1 MRTVPD
7 TLRTAPLGVSS
18 LAAEEGVLYEPD
30 DRCPLL
36 VALGVGFQAVV
47 LALAP
52 TLLCATV
59 IAEKGYDG
67 DQYLTWAIFAALI
80 INGIV
85 TALQAARLGSFGT
98 RHMLITGTTPNFIAI
113 SITAITEGG
122 PELLASLLVASA
134 LFQFAMGLWLPL
146 LRRIITPVVSG
157 TVIMLIATVVFPVAI
172 ERMAD
177 LPEGAPSVAAPAS
190 ALVALIVAVAMGLR
204 ATGVFRLWSTLIGIL
219 AGSIVAV
226 ALGAY
231 DFQRVLD
238 APWVGIPAP
247 ELPGFHLNFGLGF
260 WSLLPMFFV
269 VSLAVAIKSTGS
281 SVIMQR
287 VSRRSPRV
295 TDFRLVQGAVN
306 ANGVGTLLSGVAGV
320 QPTIPYDAV
329 SMSLTNLTGV
339 ASRRAG
345 YFAAAI
351 LAAVAFLPKLTALL
365 LTIPSPVLGMYLL
378 VMMGML
384 FVEGM
389 RTVVQDG
396 LEFRKV
402 LIAGVALAVGV
413 GLQSQPIFSDL
424 LDGPWKTLLND
435 SLTVGTL
442 AAVLMTVFLE
452 LTGSRRRRLRTDLDD
467 AALPKVNQFLRDL
480 ASDLGWNE
488 ASSER
493 LNHAGEEALASL
505 LQHNESGEDD
515 NVRRLTVVAR
525 TGIRE
530 VELEFLAVLDDE
542 NLEDRISY
550 LSQQVEAPEAREI
563 PLRLLRHY
571 ATSVHHRKYHG
582 IDIVTVQ
589 VEGSR

>member
-1 MRTVPD
+1 M
-7 TLRTAPLGVSS
+7 AS
-18 LAAEEGVLYEPD
+18 EEVVLYEPD
-30 DRCPLL
+30 DRCPFL
-36 VALGVGFQAVV
+36 VAIGVGFQGVV
-47 LALAP
+47 LVLAP
-52 TLLCATV
+52 TVLCAAI
-59 IAEKGYDG
+59 IAEKGYNS
-67 DQYLTWAIFAALI
+67 DQYLNWAIFAALI

-85 TALQAARLGSFGT
+85 TAIQAVRLGRFGT
-98 RHMLITGTTPNFIAI
+98 RHMLITGATPNFIAI

-146 LRRIITPVVSG
+146 LRRIVTPVVSG
-157 TVIMLIATVVFPVAI
+157 TVIMLVATVVFPVAI
-172 ERMAD
+172 ERMAE
-177 LPEGAPSVAAPAS
+177 LPEGAPSIAAPAS
-190 ALVALIVAVAMGLR
+190 ALVTLIVAVAMGLR
-204 ATGVFRLWSTLIGIL
+204 ATGAFRLWSTLIGLL
-219 AGSIVAV
+219 AGTVVAV

-238 APWVGIPAP
+238 APWVGIPSP
-247 ELPGFHLNFGLGF
+247 ELPGFHVTFGAEF

-287 VSRRSPRV
+287 VSWKRPRV
-295 TDFRLVQGAVN
+295 TDYRLVQGAVN

-329 SMSLTNLTGV
+329 SMSLTKLTGV
-339 ASRRAG
+339 ACRRAG

-351 LAAVAFLPKLTALL
+351 LVALAFLPKLTALL

-378 VMMGML
+378 VIMGML

-389 RTVVQDG
+389 RTVAQDG

-402 LIAGVALAVGV
+402 MIAGVALAIGL
-413 GLQSQPIFSDL
+413 GLQSQSVFVDL
-424 LDGPWKTLLND
+424 LDGAWETLLND
-435 SLTVGTL
+435 SITVGAV
-442 AAVLMTVFLE
+442 AAVVMTVFLE
-452 LTGSRRRRLRTDLDD
+452 MTGSRRRRLQTDLDD
-467 AALPKVNQFLRDL
+467 SALPRIDEFLRDL

-493 LNHAGEEALASL
+493 LCHAGEEALESL
-505 LQHNESGEDD
+505 IQDEEYSEEENP
-515 NVRRLTVVAR
+515 RRLTIVAR
-525 TGIRE
+525 PGLRE
-530 VELEFLAVLDDE
+530 VEVEFLAVLQDE
-542 NLEDRISY
+542 NLEDQLSY
-550 LSQQVEAPEAREI
+550 LSEHAQTPDAREL

-582 IDIVTVQ
+582 IDIITIQ

>member
-1 MRTVPD
+1 M
-7 TLRTAPLGVSS
+7 
-18 LAAEEGVLYEPD
+18 AAEEAVLYEPD

-36 VALGVGFQAVV
+36 VALGVGFQGVV
-47 LALAP
+47 LVLAP
-52 TLLCATV
+52 TVLCATV

-67 DQYLTWAIFAALI
+67 DQYLIWAIFAALI
-80 INGIV
+80 INGVV
-85 TALQAARLGSFGT
+85 TALQAARLGRFGT
-98 RHMLITGTTPNFIAI
+98 RHMLITGATPNFIAI

-122 PELLASLLVASA
+122 PELLASLMVASA
-134 LFQFAMGLWLPL
+134 LFQFAMGLWFPL

-177 LPEGAPSVAAPAS
+177 IPEGAPSVAAPAS
-190 ALVALIVAVAMGLR
+190 ALVALIVAVGMGLR

-238 APWVGIPAP
+238 APWVGVPAP
-247 ELPGFHLNFGLGF
+247 ELPGFNLNFGLEF

-269 VSLAVAIKSTGS
+269 VSFAVAIKSTGS

-287 VSRRSPRV
+287 VSWRIPRV

-329 SMSLTNLTGV
+329 SMSLTKLTGV

-351 LAAVAFLPKLTALL
+351 LAALAFLPKLTALL

-378 VMMGML
+378 VIMGML

-389 RTVVQDG
+389 RMVVQDG

-413 GLQSQPIFSDL
+413 GLQSQAIFPDL
-424 LDGPWKTLLND
+424 LDGAWKTLLND
-435 SLTVGTL
+435 SITVGTL

-467 AALPKVNQFLRDL
+467 AALPKIDEFLRDL
-480 ASDLGWNE
+480 ASDIGWNE

-493 LNHAGEEALASL
+493 LSHVGEEALASL
-505 LQHNESGEDD
+505 LQDNQSGEDD

-582 IDIVTVQ
+582 IDIITVQ

>member
-1 MRTVPD
+1 M
-7 TLRTAPLGVSS
+7 AE
-18 LAAEEGVLYEPD
+18 EEGVLYEPD

-36 VALGVGFQAVV
+36 VALGVGFQGVV
-47 LALAP
+47 LVLAP
-52 TLLCATV
+52 TVLCATV

-80 INGIV
+80 INGVV
-85 TALQAARLGSFGT
+85 TALQAARLGRFGT
-98 RHMLITGTTPNFIAI
+98 RHMLITGATPNFIAI

-190 ALVALIVAVAMGLR
+190 ALVALVVAVAMGLR

-219 AGSIVAV
+219 AGSLVAV

-247 ELPGFHLNFGLGF
+247 ELPGFHLNFGLEF

-287 VSRRSPRV
+287 VSWRSPRV

-351 LAAVAFLPKLTALL
+351 LAALAFLPKLTALL

-378 VMMGML
+378 VIMGML

-413 GLQSQPIFSDL
+413 GLQSQAIFSDL
-424 LDGPWKTLLND
+424 LDSAWKTLLND
-435 SLTVGTL
+435 SITVGTL
-442 AAVLMTVFLE
+442 VAVLMTVFLE

-467 AALPKVNQFLRDL
+467 AALPKIDEFLRDL

-493 LNHAGEEALASL
+493 LSHAGEEALASL
-505 LQHNESGEDD
+505 LQANESGEDD

-550 LSQQVEAPEAREI
+550 LSQQVEAPEASEI

-582 IDIVTVQ
+582 IDIITVQ

>member
-1 MRTVPD
+1 M
-7 TLRTAPLGVSS
+7 AS
-18 LAAEEGVLYEPD
+18 EEVVLYEPD
-30 DRCPLL
+30 DRCPFL
-36 VALGVGFQAVV
+36 VAIGVGFQGVV
-47 LALAP
+47 LVLAP
-52 TLLCATV
+52 TVLCAAI
-59 IAEKGYDG
+59 IAEKGYNS
-67 DQYLTWAIFAALI
+67 DQYLNWAIFAALI

-85 TALQAARLGSFGT
+85 TAIQAVRLGRFGT
-98 RHMLITGTTPNFIAI
+98 RHMLITGATPNFIAI

-146 LRRIITPVVSG
+146 LRRIVTPVVSG
-157 TVIMLIATVVFPVAI
+157 TVIMLVATVVFPVAI
-172 ERMAD
+172 ERMAE
-177 LPEGAPSVAAPAS
+177 LPEGAPSIAAPAS
-190 ALVALIVAVAMGLR
+190 ALVTLIVAVAMGLR
-204 ATGVFRLWSTLIGIL
+204 ATGAFRLWSTLIGLL
-219 AGSIVAV
+219 AGTVVAV

-238 APWVGIPAP
+238 APWVGIPSP
-247 ELPGFHLNFGLGF
+247 ELPGFHVTFGAEF

-269 VSLAVAIKSTGS
+269 VSLAIAIKSTGS

-287 VSRRSPRV
+287 VSWKRPRV
-295 TDFRLVQGAVN
+295 TDYRLVQGAVN

-351 LAAVAFLPKLTALL
+351 LVALAFLPKLTALL

-378 VMMGML
+378 VIMGML

-389 RTVVQDG
+389 RTVAQDG

-402 LIAGVALAVGV
+402 MIAGVALAIGL
-413 GLQSQPIFSDL
+413 GLQSQSVFVDL
-424 LDGPWKTLLND
+424 LDGAWETLLND
-435 SLTVGTL
+435 SITVGAV
-442 AAVLMTVFLE
+442 AAVVMTVFLE
-452 LTGSRRRRLRTDLDD
+452 MTGSRRRRLQTDLDD
-467 AALPKVNQFLRDL
+467 SALPRIDEFLRDL

-493 LNHAGEEALASL
+493 LCHAGEEALESL
-505 LQHNESGEDD
+505 IQDEEYSEEENP
-515 NVRRLTVVAR
+515 RRLTIVAR
-525 TGIRE
+525 PGLRE
-530 VELEFLAVLDDE
+530 VEVEFLAVLQDE
-542 NLEDRISY
+542 NLEDQLSY
-550 LSQQVEAPEAREI
+550 LSEHAQTPDAREL

-582 IDIVTVQ
+582 IDIITIQ

>member
-1 MRTVPD
+1 M
-7 TLRTAPLGVSS
+7 AS
-18 LAAEEGVLYEPD
+18 EEVVLYEPD
-30 DRCPLL
+30 DRCPFL
-36 VALGVGFQAVV
+36 VAIGVGFQGVV
-47 LALAP
+47 LVLAP
-52 TLLCATV
+52 TVLCATI
-59 IAEKGYDG
+59 IAEKGYNG
-67 DQYLTWAIFAALI
+67 DQYLNWAIFAALI

-85 TALQAARLGSFGT
+85 TAIQAVRLGRFGT
-98 RHMLITGTTPNFIAI
+98 RHMLITGATPNFIAI

-122 PELLASLLVASA
+122 PELLASLLVVSA

-146 LRRIITPVVSG
+146 LRRIVTPVVSG
-157 TVIMLIATVVFPVAI
+157 TVIMLVATVVFPVAI
-172 ERMAD
+172 ERMAE
-177 LPEGAPSVAAPAS
+177 LPEGAPSIAAPAS
-190 ALVALIVAVAMGLR
+190 ALVTLIVAVAMGLR
-204 ATGVFRLWSTLIGIL
+204 ATGAFRLWSTLIGLL
-219 AGSIVAV
+219 AGTVVAV

-238 APWVGIPAP
+238 APWVGIPSP
-247 ELPGFHLNFGLGF
+247 ELPGFHVTFGAEF

-287 VSRRSPRV
+287 VSWKRPRV
-295 TDFRLVQGAVN
+295 TDYRLVQGAVN

-351 LAAVAFLPKLTALL
+351 LVALAFLPKLTALL

-378 VMMGML
+378 VIMGML

-389 RTVVQDG
+389 RTVAQDG

-402 LIAGVALAVGV
+402 MIAGVALAIGL
-413 GLQSQPIFSDL
+413 GLQSQSVFVDL
-424 LDGPWKTLLND
+424 LDGAWETLLND
-435 SLTVGTL
+435 SITVGAV
-442 AAVLMTVFLE
+442 AAVVMTVFLE
-452 LTGSRRRRLRTDLDD
+452 MTGSRRRRLQTDLDD
-467 AALPKVNQFLRDL
+467 SALPRIDEFLRDL

-493 LNHAGEEALASL
+493 LCHAGEEALESL
-505 LQHNESGEDD
+505 IQDEEYSEEENP
-515 NVRRLTVVAR
+515 RRLTIVAR
-525 TGIRE
+525 PGLRE
-530 VELEFLAVLDDE
+530 VEVEFLAVLQDE
-542 NLEDRISY
+542 NLEDQLSY
-550 LSQQVEAPEAREI
+550 LSEHAQTPDAREL

-582 IDIVTVQ
+582 IDIITIQ

>member
-1 MRTVPD
+1 M
-7 TLRTAPLGVSS
+7 
-18 LAAEEGVLYEPD
+18 AAEEGVLYDPD

-36 VALGVGFQAVV
+36 VALGVGFQGVV
-47 LALAP
+47 LVLAP
-52 TLLCATV
+52 TVLCATV

-80 INGIV
+80 INGVV
-85 TALQAARLGSFGT
+85 TALQAVRLGRFGT
-98 RHMLITGTTPNFIAI
+98 RHMLITGATPNFIAI
-113 SITAITEGG
+113 SITALTEGG

-204 ATGVFRLWSTLIGIL
+204 ATEVFRLWSTLIGIL

-247 ELPGFHLNFGLGF
+247 ELPGFNLNFGLEF

-287 VSRRSPRV
+287 VSWRRPRV

-351 LAAVAFLPKLTALL
+351 LAALAFLPKLTALL
-365 LTIPSPVLGMYLL
+365 LAIPSPVLGMYLL
-378 VMMGML
+378 V
-384 FVEGM
+384 
-389 RTVVQDG
+389 
-396 LEFRKV
+396 
-402 LIAGVALAVGV
+402 
-413 GLQSQPIFSDL
+413 
-424 LDGPWKTLLND
+424 LDFT
-435 SLTVGTL
+435 
-442 AAVLMTVFLE
+442 
-452 LTGSRRRRLRTDLDD
+452 
-467 AALPKVNQFLRDL
+467 
-480 ASDLGWNE
+480 
-488 ASSER
+488 
-493 LNHAGEEALASL
+493 H
-505 LQHNESGEDD
+505 
-515 NVRRLTVVAR
+515 
-525 TGIRE
+525 
-530 VELEFLAVLDDE
+530 
-542 NLEDRISY
+542 NLE
-550 LSQQVEAPEAREI
+550 EI
-563 PLRLLRHY
+563 
-571 ATSVHHRKYHG
+571 
-582 IDIVTVQ
+582 
-589 VEGSR
+589 